1 MIASLQNNNNNNNT
15 PSTETAAAEAHT
27 ASHSLLLLFGSHII
41 LFLGVDDDRMDAIAA
56 GQAAFFI
63 TNTQQQ

>member
-1 MIASLQNNNNNNNT
+1 MIASLQNNNNNT

>member
-1 MIASLQNNNNNNNT
+1 MIASLQNNNNNNT